1 VYDVKHAVN
10 KNTKEIEMNRIYE
23 KMLRQKNNLI
33 LVLIQGEEFDK
44 VLRQC
49 EIEMMDVIFINKHQ

>member
-1 VYDVKHAVN
+1 VNHAVN

-23 KMLRQKNNLI
+23 KMLKAKKQFDVGLI
-33 LVLIQGEEFDK
+33 SREEFDK

-49 EIEMMDVIFINKHQ
+49 EIEMMGCDNL

>member
-23 KMLRQKNNLI
+23 KMLKAKKQFDIGLI
-33 LVLIQGEEFDK
+33 SREEFDK

-49 EIEMMDVIFINKHQ
+49 EIEMMGCDNL